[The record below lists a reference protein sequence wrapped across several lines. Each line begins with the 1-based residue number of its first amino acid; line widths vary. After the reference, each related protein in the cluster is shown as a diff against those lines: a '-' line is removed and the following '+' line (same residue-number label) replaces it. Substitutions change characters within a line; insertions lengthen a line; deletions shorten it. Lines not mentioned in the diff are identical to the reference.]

1 MIKKWKV
8 LEREDISPSKW
19 FPLEKQKVQLPS
31 GTLLDDYYIGR
42 LGNVA
47 MIIPVTSEG
56 EIVFVKQYKNGVG
69 EIALELPAGYIE
81 KDQTPL
87 EAAQAELAQ
96 ETGIESPG
104 IEYIGELWTSPT
116 KIDTKVFG
124 FIVKDAVITCGQNL
138 DVTEEIEIKRIS
150 IKKELDQYILSGEIN
165 CSDTLALL
173 HLAKIKYPQIFS
185 R

>member
-47 MIIPVTSEG
+47 MIIPITSEG
-56 EIVFVKQYKNGVG
+56 DITFVRQYKNGIG

-81 KDQTPL
+81 KGQTPL
-87 EAAQAELAQ
+87 EAAQAELSQ
-96 ETGIESPG
+96 ETGIETPG
-104 IEYIGELWTSPT
+104 IEYLGELWTSPT

-124 FIVKDAVITCGQNL
+124 FMVGDAVITSGQNL
-138 DVTEEIEIKRIS
+138 DETEEIEIIRIS
-150 IKKELDQYILSGEIN
+150 IKKELDQCILNGEIN
-165 CSDTLALL
+165 CSDTLALI
-173 HLAKIKYPQIFS
+173 HLAKIKYPQIFTK
-185 R
+185 